1 MCFSEKIVC
10 DILGLKYM
18 GSVMNENAS
27 LFEQGD
33 FPKLEDFLCFATH
46 TANLAFGKAY
56 QPYLS
61 ELGLTYSQWI
71 TLLALAEE
79 DGLTVNQLGER
90 LFLASS
96 TLTPM
101 LKILEK
107 KGIVI
112 RQRSVEDE
120 RKVHIFLT
128 DEGRELH
135 KASHRCM
142 KVFYSL
148 GLTLEEVQLLQK
160 TIIQVRHNLL
170 QS

>member
-1 MCFSEKIVC
+1 
-10 DILGLKYM
+10 
-18 GSVMNENAS
+18 MNKNAS
-27 LFEQGD
+27 LFEPGD
-33 FPKLEDFLCFATH
+33 FPKLEDFLCFATY

-56 QPYLS
+56 QPYLA

-112 RQRSVEDE
+112 RQRSMEDE

-142 KVFYSL
+142 NVFYSL
-148 GLTLEEVQLLQK
+148 GMTLEEVQLLQK
-160 TIIQVRHNLL
+160 AIIKVRNNLL

>member
-1 MCFSEKIVC
+1 
-10 DILGLKYM
+10 
-18 GSVMNENAS
+18 MNENAN

-33 FPKLEDFLCFATH
+33 FPKLEDFLCFATY

-112 RQRSVEDE
+112 RQRSMEDE

-142 KVFYSL
+142 NVFYSL

-160 TIIQVRHNLL
+160 TIIKVRDNLL

>member
-1 MCFSEKIVC
+1 M
-10 DILGLKYM
+10 
-18 GSVMNENAS
+18 MNNNAS
-27 LFEQGD
+27 LLEQGE
-33 FPKLEDFLCFATH
+33 FPKLEDFLCFATY

-56 QPYLS
+56 QAFLA

-79 DGLTVNQLGER
+79 DGQTVNQLGEK

-101 LKILEK
+101 LKNLEK
-107 KGIVI
+107 KGVVI
-112 RQRSVEDE
+112 RQRSTEDE

-128 DEGRELH
+128 QEGRKLH

-142 KVFYSL
+142 NIFYSL
-148 GLTLEEVQLLQK
+148 GLTREEAELLQK
-160 TIIQVRHNLL
+160 TMIKVRNNLL
-170 QS
+170 RA

>member
-1 MCFSEKIVC
+1 
-10 DILGLKYM
+10 
-18 GSVMNENAS
+18 MNKNAN
-27 LFEQGD
+27 LLEQGD
-33 FPKLEDFLCFATH
+33 FPKLEDFLCFATY

-56 QPYLS
+56 QPYLA

-79 DGLTVNQLGER
+79 DGLTVNQLGEK

-107 KGIVI
+107 KGLVI
-112 RQRSVEDE
+112 RRRSMEDE

-128 DEGRELH
+128 DEGRKLH

-142 KVFYSL
+142 NVFYSL
-148 GLTLEEVQLLQK
+148 GLSLEEVQLLQK
-160 TIIQVRHNLL
+160 TIIKVRDNLL
-170 QS
+170 QV

>member
-1 MCFSEKIVC
+1 
-10 DILGLKYM
+10 
-18 GSVMNENAS
+18 MNKNAS
-27 LFEQGD
+27 LLKQGD
-33 FPKLEDFLCFATH
+33 FPKLEDFLCFATY

-56 QPYLS
+56 QPYLA

-79 DGLTVNQLGER
+79 DGLTVNQLGEK

-107 KGIVI
+107 KGLVI
-112 RQRSVEDE
+112 RRRSMEDE

-128 DEGRELH
+128 DEGRKLH

-142 KVFYSL
+142 NVFYSL
-148 GLTLEEVQLLQK
+148 GLSLEEVQLLQK
-160 TIIQVRHNLL
+160 TIIKVRDNLL
-170 QS
+170 QV